1 MFAELFA
8 IRKLFFFQI
17 KKLRKLWLFS
27 WLMELMLDFMEQKQ
41 WSKSGSSLWW
51 PVLKTVQEEV
61 QSQFMLL
68 DFQKVCKLLYI

>member
-1 MFAELFA
+1 
-8 IRKLFFFQI
+8 
-17 KKLRKLWLFS
+17 
-27 WLMELMLDFMEQKQ
+27 MELMLDFMEQKQ

-51 PVLKTVQEEV
+51 PVLKIVQEEV